1 MARVTGAGLLAVRR
15 VDGVVPEAL
24 GAVRSE
30 EVNRDAFARVTGALV
45 ERVDLLLRDVTEDV
59 SATGVGREV
68 GVRDDPL
75 LLDGDGV
82 VRIEDV

>member
-1 MARVTGAGLLAVRR
+1 MLAVLR
-15 VDGVVPEAL
+15 VDGVAPEGL
-24 GAVRSE
+24 GAVPRE
-30 EVNRDAFARVTGALV
+30 EVNRDTFARVTGALV
-45 ERVDLLLRDVTEDV
+45 EPVDLLLRDVVGAV

-68 GVRDDPL
+68 RVRDDPL